1 MSNLNRIQAIPK
13 HKAIDL
19 SARMAVCDANYIRIL
34 KLVPDFTINTR
45 RSFYLP
51 AVGAQTFP
59 DQYVELMV
67 IEAFRYTS
75 TLSLT
80 MAQPNLISPYYRPP
94 NMLVRMYHDANTAEV
109 VSYQEQWS
117 QKIKLASD
125 KIQLEQHD
133 EKGQKNLFLAEW
145 LHLCM
150 ETGLGQSTIFSNART
165 GSALLFTSKEQ

>member
-1 MSNLNRIQAIPK
+1 
-13 HKAIDL
+13 
-19 SARMAVCDANYIRIL
+19 
-34 KLVPDFTINTR
+34 
-45 RSFYLP
+45 
-51 AVGAQTFP
+51 
-59 DQYVELMV
+59 
-67 IEAFRYTS
+67 
-75 TLSLT
+75 
-80 MAQPNLISPYYRPP
+80 
-94 NMLVRMYHDANTAEV
+94 MYHDANTAEV

-150 ETGLGQSTIFSNART
+150 ETGLGQSTIVSNART